1 MKKDMTAKL
10 LVIGAGPGGYVCAI
24 RAAQMGIDTVIVEA
38 RKAGG
43 TCLNVGC
50 IPTKAWVQSAHAMK
64 DAHTT
69 FAQLGVTVPSAELD
83 FARVQANKGEI
94 VDRMV
99 TGVGGLLKANGV
111 TVLGVNYK
119 DKPEDAQAFLAE
131 LGSPYAKIG
140 ADQSGRMGI
149 DWGIYGVPESFVLDG
164 KGKVILRFPGPLTQD
179 VIDNTIRPALA
190 QASAGG

>member
-1 MKKDMTAKL
+1 MARLSPLMIAPPVLFAALAGLFLWGMNRANPDQLPSMLQGHA
-10 LVIGAGPGGYVCAI
+10 AGPVEVTALEGQPPIQAADLSDGTVKIVNFWASWCAPC
-24 RAAQMGIDTVIVEA
+24 RAEHPNLL
-38 RKAGG
+38 K
-43 TCLNVGC
+43 
-50 IPTKAWVQSAHAMK
+50 
-64 DAHTT
+64 
-69 FAQLGVTVPSAELD
+69 
-83 FARVQANKGEI
+83 
-94 VDRMV
+94 
-99 TGVGGLLKANGV
+99 LKANGV

>member
-1 MKKDMTAKL
+1 MARLSPLMIAPPVLFAALAGLFLWGMNRAHPDQLPSMLEGHA
-10 LVIGAGPGGYVCAI
+10 AGPVEVTALEGQTPIQAADLSDGTVKIVNFWASWCAPC
-24 RAAQMGIDTVIVEA
+24 RAEHPNLL
-38 RKAGG
+38 K
-43 TCLNVGC
+43 
-50 IPTKAWVQSAHAMK
+50 
-64 DAHTT
+64 
-69 FAQLGVTVPSAELD
+69 
-83 FARVQANKGEI
+83 
-94 VDRMV
+94 
-99 TGVGGLLKANGV
+99 LKANGV

>member
-1 MKKDMTAKL
+1 MARLSPLMIAPPL
-10 LVIGAGPGGYVCAI
+10 LFAALAGLFLWGMNRANPDQLPSMLEGHAAGP
-24 RAAQMGIDTVIVEA
+24 VEVTA
-38 RKAGG
+38 LAGQP
-43 TCLNVGC
+43 L
-50 IPTKAWVQSAHAMK
+50 
-64 DAHTT
+64 
-69 FAQLGVTVPSAELD
+69 
-83 FARVQANKGEI
+83 VQAADLSDGTVKI
-94 VDRMV
+94 VNFWASWCAPCRAEHPN
-99 TGVGGLLKANGV
+99 LLKLKADGV

-179 VIDNTIRPALA
+179 VIDNTIRPALT
-190 QASAGG
+190 QAAAGG